1 MKLVF
6 YNFDKYKVWCILV
19 LEDIMNTTE
28 IIKDAIRVVNAFDQA
43 NTNGAIENMG
53 SRGVILRD
61 AIKDLRENLNSDGKN
76 TWLTNEQAQPPIE
89 LRK

>member
-1 MKLVF
+1 
-6 YNFDKYKVWCILV
+6 
-19 LEDIMNTTE
+19 MNTTE
-28 IIKDAIRVVNAFDQA
+28 IIKDSIRVVNAFDQA

-61 AIKDLRENLNSDGKN
+61 AIKDLRENLNSDGKS
-76 TWLTNEQAQPPIE
+76 TFLTNEQAQTPIE